1 MDSGEKKQ
9 GGEKLGSG
17 VGGAWGHLDVGVG
30 GELGRGA
37 RLASLK

>member
-1 MDSGEKKQ
+1 MESGEKKQ

-17 VGGAWGHLDVGVG
+17 VGGAWGHLDGGVS

-37 RLASLK
+37 LLAPLK